1 MVNPSKHHILKIKLV
16 YWFLIIICVQ
26 IFLRYLS
33 QIWIYKD
40 DVYFDLFQND
50 FSREEIFDFLDR
62 KEKYVW
68 LNYLLQS
75 VGTICKITLL
85 SIILNTGLLLYK
97 IEVKNS
103 YLLNSL
109 ILCEFIFFIPKIVTL
124 IWFGFFEQSF
134 SISDIDNF
142 HVGSI
147 FNIIGSE
154 DIDSFLRYPLSFL
167 NLFQLF
173 YILLLTYCL
182 SLLVN
187 ISYDQS
193 FKIVL
198 LTYGSALLIWLT
210 SLMFIISTI
219 QSE

>member
-33 QIWIYKD
+33 QIWIYTD

-68 LNYLLQS
+68 LNSLLQS

>member
-1 MVNPSKHHILKIKLV
+1 M
-16 YWFLIIICVQ
+16 
-26 IFLRYLS
+26 S
-33 QIWIYKD
+33 QIWIYTD

>member
-33 QIWIYKD
+33 QIWIYTD

>member
-147 FNIIGSE
+147 
-154 DIDSFLRYPLSFL
+154 L
-167 NLFQLF
+167 
-173 YILLLTYCL
+173 ILLALKILIASYAI
-182 SLLVN
+182 LLV
-187 ISYDQS
+187 
-193 FKIVL
+193 F
-198 LTYGSALLIWLT
+198 
-210 SLMFIISTI
+210 
-219 QSE
+219 

>member
-26 IFLRYLS
+26 ILLRYLS
-33 QIWIYKD
+33 QIWIYTD

-97 IEVKNS
+97 IEVENS

-109 ILCEFIFFIPKIVTL
+109 ILCEFIFFIPKIETL

-154 DIDSFLRYPLSFL
+154 DIDSFLRYPLSFI
-167 NLFQLF
+167 NLFQFF
-173 YILLLTYCL
+173 YILLLTYCV

>member
-1 MVNPSKHHILKIKLV
+1 
-16 YWFLIIICVQ
+16 
-26 IFLRYLS
+26 LS
-33 QIWIYKD
+33 QIWIYTD

>member
-1 MVNPSKHHILKIKLV
+1 MVDPSKHHILKIKLV

-33 QIWIYKD
+33 QIWIYTD